1 MKSQPFL
8 VTLIVSIFFS
18 CSNEEITES
27 IIKQRLAE
35 INQLGTVEYDLSK
48 VLIVDDEQWY
58 TYGDRKALIN
68 LEASL
73 VAGIDFKKIEIS
85 NLVSNNSIDLKLPEP
100 EIIFLNIPPE
110 KVSYEVLKVDKMEV
124 NALTFVSPLIT
135 LAGMRSDFSNE
146 ELNQIQIMGEE
157 DIRKKIDELGILKE
171 ATQNSKSF
179 LNNWF
184 KLLGFKT
191 INYLS
196 YEQKK

>member
-1 MKSQPFL
+1 MNFRFTFL
-8 VTLIVSIFFS
+8 ALILSILIS
-18 CSNEEITES
+18 CSNEEITKS

-85 NLVSNNSIDLKLPEP
+85 NLVSNNSIDLKLPKP

-124 NALTFVSPLIT
+124 NALTFINPIIT

-157 DIRKKIDELGILKE
+157 DIY
-171 ATQNSKSF
+171 
-179 LNNWF
+179 
-184 KLLGFKT
+184 
-191 INYLS
+191 INQSSPY
-196 YEQKK
+196 

>member
-191 INYLS
+191 INYLN
-196 YEQKK
+196 YE